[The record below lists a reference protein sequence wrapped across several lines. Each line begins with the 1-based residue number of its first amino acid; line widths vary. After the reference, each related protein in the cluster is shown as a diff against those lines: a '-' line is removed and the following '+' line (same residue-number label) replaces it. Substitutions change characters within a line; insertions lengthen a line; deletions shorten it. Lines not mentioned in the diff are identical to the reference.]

1 MPKLSD
7 SFRIWA
13 NNKWLKANKLSIIN
27 YHTRA
32 IIRRGLYIF
41 YLISKD
47 HFFVF
52 KEVFS
57 ENSVIMYG
65 LYSRAAY
72 VGACTVNKGNVL
84 YEKLYMKLYLNGL
97 KNHVGFWGHQDILW
111 GSKNLCANLVQ
122 QDTTVVASFGL
133 IFTQFNHHYQ
143 ISSSTDHYKT
153 N

>member
-1 MPKLSD
+1 MYTL
-7 SFRIWA
+7 RGER
-13 NNKWLKANKLSIIN
+13 
-27 YHTRA
+27 YA
-32 IIRRGLYIF
+32 IISRGLYIF
-41 YLISKD
+41 YPISKD
-47 HFFVF
+47 HICIVTFGLL
-52 KEVFS
+52 
-57 ENSVIMYG
+57 YG

-72 VGACTVNKGNVL
+72 VGACTVNKGNVF